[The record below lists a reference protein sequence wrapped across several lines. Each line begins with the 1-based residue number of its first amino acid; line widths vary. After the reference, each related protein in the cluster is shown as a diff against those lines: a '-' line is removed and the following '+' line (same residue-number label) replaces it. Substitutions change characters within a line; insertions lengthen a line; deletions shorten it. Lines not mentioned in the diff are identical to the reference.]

1 MLKRTIT
8 GAVILAV
15 TLIFVILKQY
25 SDLFFD
31 AYVLIMSYASL
42 IEVASAYKLSS
53 KKVNLPL
60 LLFIPA
66 VMCLIVNLANSRYD
80 AFIYQMLTAIIILII
95 SLTCEI
101 IVFARNR
108 KHGTTEKKLYI
119 LNQSLFEVTKN
130 TMMVF
135 AYPLLPLTFIFVLN
149 HMPYDVGYIGIIL
162 AFAISMLTDTCA
174 YLFGRAFGKHKFIP
188 EVSPKK
194 TIEGVVG
201 GFVGGLVGGMG
212 CFLVFKYTSL
222 FNLLALGP
230 TMPVIIIIF
239 IVVSLVGS
247 YINQL
252 GDLIAS
258 AFKRKGGIKDFSNI
272 FPGHGGFMDRIDG
285 LMFTST
291 FIYIIFALFLV

>member
-1 MLKRTIT
+1 
-8 GAVILAV
+8 
-15 TLIFVILKQY
+15 
-25 SDLFFD
+25 
-31 AYVLIMSYASL
+31 
-42 IEVASAYKLSS
+42 
-53 KKVNLPL
+53 
-60 LLFIPA
+60 
-66 VMCLIVNLANSRYD
+66 
-80 AFIYQMLTAIIILII
+80 
-95 SLTCEI
+95 
-101 IVFARNR
+101 
-108 KHGTTEKKLYI
+108 
-119 LNQSLFEVTKN
+119 
-130 TMMVF
+130 
-135 AYPLLPLTFIFVLN
+135 
-149 HMPYDVGYIGIIL
+149 
-162 AFAISMLTDTCA
+162 MLTDTCA

-239 IVVSLVGS
+239 VVVSLVGS